1 MNKILKKVLSVSLL
15 SVVISQVLFNYSA
28 NAEVTESN
36 IIIEGNAKGL
46 VTIPE
51 TEDFLQKEKMLPGD
65 EVKGTI
71 KLQNNY
77 DYEYEV
83 FLRAEDSEKK
93 SDISLINMLDL
104 KLSID
109 GKSIYNGILNGN
121 GQMDKDISLG
131 IIKPGESKTI
141 DASVVLNP
149 EKTGNEYKN
158 KYASIE
164 WIFTAVRE
172 EEKEEPPIELP
183 QEPEKTGDNNS
194 IIWLVGALGLSAT
207 AIILLS
213 ISRKR
218 RGKNEI

>member
-15 SVVISQVLFNYSA
+15 YVVISQVLFNYSA

-36 IIIEGNAKGL
+36 IIIEGNAEGL

-51 TEDFLQKEKMLPGD
+51 TEDFLQKDKMLPGD

-172 EEKEEPPIELP
+172 EEKEGPPIELP

-194 IIWLVGALGLSAT
+194 IIWLVGALGLSTT
-207 AIILLS
+207 AIIVLS